1 MLFVT
6 SASGVHV
13 WRGHVRCQS
22 GDRVPAASLP
32 PPATSHTAAG
42 ATHLQLARTDIN
54 IHSGAL
60 AEPRRIVVEA
70 GGLVLFWAALT

>member
-32 PPATSHTAAG
+32 PPAEPPHTAAG

-60 AEPRRIVVEA
+60 SGAEEDSSR
-70 GGLVLFWAALT
+70 GLVLFWALA